1 MNADAGNARQQGR
14 KVVVDLSSLPLQ
26 VLMFLNVYYFIF
38 FWVCELLLYIY
49 KGSILPFPNQ
59 GGILALEIILLFLL
73 AALESL
79 RLFFGYKGNLA
90 ERKISLIY
98 SIFLAVPV
106 IFCQLYL
113 ILWQTY
119 VLRIEIVICAVALV
133 FIGFE
138 IILSGA
144 MIWTFQRHESFIR
157 Q

>member
-1 MNADAGNARQQGR
+1 M
-14 KVVVDLSSLPLQ
+14 SSHLLRFTNKS
-26 VLMFLNVYYFIF
+26 FL
-38 FWVCELLLYIY
+38 ELLFTRILHGTI
-49 KGSILPFPNQ
+49 KLKTGSILPFPNQ

>member
-1 MNADAGNARQQGR
+1 
-14 KVVVDLSSLPLQ
+14 
-26 VLMFLNVYYFIF
+26 MFLNVYYIIF
-38 FWVCELLLYIY
+38 FWVCELLVFIY

-73 AALESL
+73 AALEGL

-98 SIFLAVPV
+98 SIILSIPV
-106 IFCQLYL
+106 IITNLYL

-119 VLRIEIVICAVALV
+119 VLRIEVIICSVALV
-133 FIGFE
+133 FIGSE
-138 IILSGA
+138 IILCGA
-144 MIWTFQRHESFIR
+144 MVWTLQRHESFIR